1 MSKINNMD
9 KLDVFCSDPSQ
20 LSFDKLPVFYKKNLH
35 DLSKKIVSGKVKGNK
50 ILATTVVNFY
60 EKCKRTLGKIIPQ
73 SWRQNQLDSTNCLIM
88 SIIPSQTLLFR
99 GQKKK
104 NVLQDRPTYF
114 ALEIGNANQYLPAS
128 QKGLLSIY
136 RTNHPL
142 KLFRLDDLENVN
154 KILRETFIQNPP
166 VYQVIKSMFLS
177 KILELKISNKEKC
190 FQKIIKNRNPIQ
202 FNVLVRN
209 SIIKNDFIFANWLCG
224 QGYDGYCSGL
234 MHIYEVGSL
243 RKSFPEEVM
252 ICYPFGSVDVIQ
264 EIEMKKEKD
273 RVKLDQILQNIK

>member
-1 MSKINNMD
+1 MD

-20 LSFDKLPVFYKKNLH
+20 LNFDALPVFYKKNLH
-35 DLSKKIVSGKVKGNK
+35 DFSKKIVSGKIKGNK
-50 ILATTVVNFY
+50 VLATTVITFY
-60 EKCKRTLGKIIPQ
+60 EKCKRTLGKIISQ
-73 SWRQNQLDSTNCLIM
+73 SWRVNQVDTTNCLIM
-88 SIIPSQTLLFR
+88 SIIPTQTLLFR

-114 ALEIGNANQYLPAS
+114 AFEIGNANQYLPSS

-136 RTNHPL
+136 ETNQPL
-142 KLFRLDDLENVN
+142 RLFQLDDLENVN
-154 KILRETFIQNPP
+154 KILRETFIKNPT

-190 FQKIIKNRNPIQ
+190 FQKIIKSRDPIQ
-202 FNVLVRN
+202 FNILVRN
-209 SIIKNDFIFANWLCG
+209 SIIKNDFIFANWLCE
-224 QGYDGYCSGL
+224 QGFDGYCSGL

-243 RKSFPEEVM
+243 RKSFPEELM
-252 ICYPFGSVDVIQ
+252 ICHPIGSVDVVQ

-273 RVKLDQILQNIK
+273 RLKLDQILQNIVHH

>member
-1 MSKINNMD
+1 MD
-9 KLDVFCSDPSQ
+9 KLDVFCSHPSQ
-20 LSFDKLPVFYKKNLH
+20 LNFEVLPVFYKKNLH
-35 DLSKKIVSGKVKGNK
+35 NLSKMIVSGKIKGNK
-50 ILATTVVNFY
+50 ELATTVITYY

-73 SWRQNQLDSTNCLIM
+73 SWRQNQVDTTNCLIM
-88 SIIPSQTLLFR
+88 SIIPTQTLLFR
-99 GQKKK
+99 GQKKN

-114 ALEIGNANQYLPAS
+114 ALEIGNANQYLPTS

-142 KLFRLDDLENVN
+142 RLFRLDDLENVN
-154 KILRETFIQNPP
+154 KILRETFIQNPT

-190 FQKIIKNRNPIQ
+190 FQKIIKSRDPIQ

-209 SIIKNDFIFANWLCG
+209 SIIKNDFIFANWLCE
-224 QGYDGYCSGL
+224 QGYHGYSSGL
-234 MHIYEVGSL
+234 MHIYEIGSL
-243 RKSFPEEVM
+243 RKNFPEEVM
-252 ICYPFGSVDVIQ
+252 ICHPIGSLNLVQ

-273 RVKLDQILQNIK
+273 RIKLDEILQNITTP